1 MPNSDAPVSKTQ
13 AIRQYLDEH
22 PDASPRAVAK
32 ALLAQGFETSS
43 AFVAAVQAKLKPGTE
58 SGGSV
63 NDLLVK
69 LGTAQVDAMFRR
81 QDEDPVDDSEFLPL
95 VEAALNAFETAGID
109 EAVAEA
115 VWKSGQCFAGKA
127 PCCVHFPRAKRM
139 AGCLR
144 RLFQHLLAPAI
155 ACILRQPLRVVT
167 RPQDPRWTNLT
178 KQGQHVRIAAM

>member
-127 PCCVHFPRAKRM
+127 S
-139 AGCLR
+139 
-144 RLFQHLLAPAI
+144 
-155 ACILRQPLRVVT
+155 ILRQPLRVVT
-167 RPQDPRWTNLT
+167 RPRNPRWTNLT
-178 KQGQHVRIAAM
+178 KQGHHVRITDM

>member
-1 MPNSDAPVSKTQ
+1 MPNSDTPVSKTQ

-43 AFVAAVQAKLKPGTE
+43 AFVAAVQAKLKPRTE

-81 QDEDPVDDSEFLPL
+81 QDDDPVDDSEFLPL
-95 VEAALNAFETAGID
+95 VEATLNAFETTGID
-109 EAVAEA
+109 EDVVEA
-115 VWKSGQCFAGKA
+115 VWEHAFHTYDQACKEAA
-127 PCCVHFPRAKRM
+127 PESTTA
-139 AGCLR
+139 ANR
-144 RLFQHLLAPAI
+144 RLMESYLLGKR
-155 ACILRQPLRVVT
+155 CKSRKR
-167 RPQDPRWTNLT
+167 
-178 KQGQHVRIAAM
+178 